1 MSKSKS
7 KNRKKATIN
16 KKLLLLS
23 IGFGALIISGL
34 IAYKTFFQDQAT
46 KFSLNAVIVD
56 QLSVHFPN
64 ATFITRATN
73 LLTNAGFN
81 VSYFSSE
88 SVNVSFYQ
96 RLVEGTYGIIILR
109 AHSALR
115 VNETIVDLFTS
126 EPYDRSK
133 YYEYQVEGL
142 LSKAEYLV
150 PMEQTTGQSY
160 YFAITPNFIEKFG
173 HFPKSIIIAMG
184 CSGLNVSGMA
194 QAFISRDATAYV
206 GWTNVVLAKDTDYE
220 TARFLE
226 MLLGENR
233 TLATSI
239 AITNH
244 YPYHDS
250 STNTSVTSNMEFYP
264 FAGSVGD
271 LRISD
276 LIAETKN
283 PKALFSS
290 VEQFSFLIAKV
301 IADQEKDKIE
311 GNNRFIF
318 ILNKKI

>member
-7 KNRKKATIN
+7 KNKKKATIN

-64 ATFITRATN
+64 ATFIARATN

-96 RLVEGTYGIIILR
+96 GLVEGTYGIIIFR

-126 EPYDRSK
+126 EPYDESK
-133 YYEYQVEGL
+133 YYDYQVEGL

-150 PMEQTTGQSY
+150 PMGQTTGQF

-206 GWTNVVLAKDTDYE
+206 GWTNTVLPNDTDYE

-226 MLLGENR
+226 MFLRENR

-239 AITNH
+239 AITSPH
-244 YPYHDS
+244 HYHDP
-250 STNTSVTSNMEFYP
+250 STNTRVTSNVEFYP
-264 FAGSVGD
+264 ALPSVGD

-276 LIAETKN
+276 LIAEAKN
-283 PKALFSS
+283 SGTLMAFNDLNQSCF
-290 VEQFSFLIAKV
+290 V
-301 IADQEKDKIE
+301 IASINFKQKDFLAHYI
-311 GNNRFIF
+311 RAASQ
-318 ILNKKI
+318 LLVAS

>member
-7 KNRKKATIN
+7 KNKKKATIN

-64 ATFITRATN
+64 ATFIARATN

-88 SVNVSFYQ
+88 SVNVSFY
-96 RLVEGTYGIIILR
+96 RNLVEGVYGIIIFR
-109 AHSALR
+109 AHSAMR
-115 VNETIVDLFTS
+115 MGEPIVDLFTS
-126 EPYDRSK
+126 E
-133 YYEYQVEGL
+133 EYSQGAYPEYSGL

-150 PMEQTTGQSY
+150 PMGQTTGQF

-206 GWTNVVLAKDTDYE
+206 GWTNTVLPNDTDYE

-226 MLLGENR
+226 MFLRENR

-239 AITNH
+239 AITNPH
-244 YPYHDS
+244 HYHDP
-250 STNTSVTSNMEFYP
+250 STNTRVTSNMEFYP
-264 FAGSVGD
+264 ALPSVGD
-271 LRISD
+271 LKISD
-276 LIAETKN
+276 LIAEAKN
-283 PKALFSS
+283 SGTLMAFNDLNQSCF
-290 VEQFSFLIAKV
+290 V
-301 IADQEKDKIE
+301 IASINFKQKDFLAHYI
-311 GNNRFIF
+311 RAASQ
-318 ILNKKI
+318 LLVAS